1 MKKHKETWG
10 DMSWHE
16 EARDM
21 NTNGQN
27 MLEMMFR
34 KFRAMDPNPN
44 PKPTVLSFIK
54 FMFTKNPSQD
64 L

>member
-1 MKKHKETWG
+1 
-10 DMSWHE
+10 MSWHE